1 MNNNL
6 INATGNIP
14 YGLTNDCMF
23 HMVFQKDMV
32 ALKGLICAVLHLESE
47 DIKEI
52 EVCNPLEIGKSLE
65 AKNFFLDLKIKLN
78 NNTIVNLE
86 MQIMNRGNW
95 PERSLSYL
103 CRNYDNLEKGEDYE
117 NVCSAVHIGFIDFT
131 LFPDEPE
138 FCATYMLSNVK
149 TNRIYTSKFKLKVVE
164 LNQADIATDED
175 KYYKIDGWA
184 RLFKSTTW
192 EELRMCAGEDAAMQ
206 SAVKMVYEYNEEEAV
221 RDMCRARKEAL
232 AFEEYIKQEKER
244 LLAQKEALESEIEQ
258 VVVEKEQ
265 AVVEKEQAVVEKEQA
280 VVEKEQAVVEKET
293 YRQRAES
300 LEAEVEGMKSEME
313 RLKKEIEGL
322 RKGG

>member
-6 INATGNIP
+6 INATGTNP

-32 ALKGLICAVLHLESE
+32 ALEGLICAVLHLEPE
-47 DIKEI
+47 NIKEI
-52 EVCNPLEIGKSLE
+52 EVCNPLEIGKTIDS
-65 AKNFFLDLKIKLN
+65 KNFYLDLKIEFN
-78 NNTIVNLE
+78 NDTIVNLE
-86 MQIMNRGNW
+86 MQLMNRGNW

-103 CRNYDNLEKGEDYE
+103 CRSYDSLEKGEDYK
-117 NVCSAVHIGFIDFT
+117 NVRSAIHIGFIDFT

-164 LNQADIATDED
+164 LNHTEIATDED
-175 KYYKIDGWA
+175 KYYKIDRWA

-232 AFEEYIKQEKER
+232 AFEEYMKQEKER
-244 LLAQKEALESEIEQ
+244 LLAQKEALESEI
-258 VVVEKEQ
+258 KQ
-265 AVVEKEQAVVEKEQA
+265 AVVEKEQAETEKE
-280 VVEKEQAVVEKET
+280 V
-293 YRQRAES
+293 YRQRAEN
-300 LEAEVEGMKSEME
+300 LEAEVEGMKYEME
-313 RLKKEIEGL
+313 RLQKEIEEL
-322 RKGG
+322 RKRS